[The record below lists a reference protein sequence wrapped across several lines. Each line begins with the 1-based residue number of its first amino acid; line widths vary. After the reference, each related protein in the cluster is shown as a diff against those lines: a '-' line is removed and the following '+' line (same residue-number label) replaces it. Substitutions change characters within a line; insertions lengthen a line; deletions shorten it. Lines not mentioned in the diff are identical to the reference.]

1 MDKIVFYKGEET
13 DIVIERDNLNSSIFS
28 DQYKYGLGLM
38 ENMLH
43 ATGRVSNIIAFCGD
57 RGEGKTS
64 CMRSFMSI
72 IQNEDSVKQL
82 IKDSS
87 IDIKAFDVLDL
98 IDPAFFDKKHN
109 VIELVL
115 GQMYGRLGFDWRT
128 RQTLWEECTDA
139 NPKLSLNDT

>member
-64 CMRSFMSI
+64 CMRSFMG
-72 IQNEDSVKQL
+72 SV
-82 IKDSS
+82 
-87 IDIKAFDVLDL
+87 DIFRGK
-98 IDPAFFDKKHN
+98 P
-109 VIELVL
+109 
-115 GQMYGRLGFDWRT
+115 QY
-128 RQTLWEECTDA
+128 
-139 NPKLSLNDT
+139 